1 MWNAGEAGSRERADG
16 RKAVMIALGTLM
28 LFGGGGGIPFL
39 EDAEDVATGFGQML
53 GFNWNAK
60 KARQDF
66 LERTFGRELAQFLDK
81 GLSGVPGV
89 PIDVSGRLGM
99 GNLIPGTGL
108 LQEKTSYTRDYMELL
123 GPAGDFVSRVAEGGK
138 QVLGG
143 AVTGDASKVMRG
155 AMQMAPKAV
164 SNLEKGVDMG
174 ASGTYKDTRGG
185 KVSDVTPTEAIMKA
199 IGFQP
204 SSVADIQEGNYL
216 RQQAKNFYN
225 MKSQEIR
232 ALWAKGIAEKDQDI
246 IARARAALKDWNTK
260 NPDQPMVA
268 NLPAIIK
275 KAKELQRDKADRI
288 AATAPKA
295 MRTQMKREIQ
305 EAKGALLQ

>member
-1 MWNAGEAGSRERADG
+1 
-16 RKAVMIALGTLM
+16 
-28 LFGGGGGIPFL
+28 
-39 EDAEDVATGFGQML
+39 
-53 GFNWNAK
+53 
-60 KARQDF
+60 
-66 LERTFGRELAQFLDK
+66 
-81 GLSGVPGV
+81 
-89 PIDVSGRLGM
+89 
-99 GNLIPGTGL
+99 
-108 LQEKTSYTRDYMELL
+108 
-123 GPAGDFVSRVAEGGK
+123 
-138 QVLGG
+138 
-143 AVTGDASKVMRG
+143 
-155 AMQMAPKAV
+155 MQMAPKAV
-164 SNLEKGVDMG
+164 ANLKKGVDMG

-295 MRTQMKREIQ
+295 MRTQMKREIL
-305 EAKGALLQ
+305 EAKGELLH